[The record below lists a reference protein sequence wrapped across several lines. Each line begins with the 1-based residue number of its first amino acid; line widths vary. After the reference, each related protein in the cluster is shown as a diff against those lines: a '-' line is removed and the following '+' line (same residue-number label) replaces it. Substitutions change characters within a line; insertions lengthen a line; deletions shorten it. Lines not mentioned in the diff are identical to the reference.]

1 VIAKSKLKVGA
12 YYYFVTYEDSDLTVP
27 VIETLQFKKEVLV
40 NGTEE
45 KLFLFDRLGEAEPKQ
60 SRLTEDLLH
69 TVFEFDDLVTELEA
83 NRQAQR
89 EGRVYEPSR
98 PEEL

>member
-1 VIAKSKLKVGA
+1 MVAKNKLKAGA
-12 YYYFVTYEDSDLTVP
+12 YYYFVLYEDHELTVP
-27 VIETLQFKKEVLV
+27 VIETLRFKKEVTG
-40 NGTEE
+40 NGAGE
-45 KLFLFDRLGEAEPKQ
+45 KLFLFDRLGETEPKQ